1 MERILVKNIVSSYGK
16 RKVLNGVDMSADA
29 GQCIGIVGENGC
41 GKSTLLNILAGLRK
55 ADSGEIILDTGESA
69 DKCAGYVPQDGNLLE
84 ELSVLD
90 NLSLWYNDRDELKLS
105 LEKGFLNELGIDKM
119 CRMKVGNLSGGM
131 KKRVSIG
138 CALAGNPP
146 ILILDEPA
154 AALDL
159 PGKADI
165 RRYISSYKSLGGTAI
180 IATHEESDLEICDK
194 VYALYGGKSVQ
205 IDSALRGEGLAGA
218 IQGVNLRDEKE
229 K

>member
-1 MERILVKNIVSSYGK
+1 MERIVVKNIVSSYGK
-16 RKVLNGVDMSADA
+16 RKVLSGVDISADA
-29 GQCIGIVGENGC
+29 GQCVGIVGENGC
-41 GKSTLLNILAGLRK
+41 GKSTLLNILAGLK
-55 ADSGEIILDTGESA
+55 KPCGGEVAFNTGKSA
-69 DKCAGYVPQDGNLLE
+69 SKCAGYVPQEGNLID
-84 ELSVLD
+84 ELSVID
-90 NLSLWYNDRDELKLS
+90 NLRLWHNDPKELKDS
-105 LEKGFLNELGIDKM
+105 LERGFLKELGIGKM
-119 CRMKVGNLSGGM
+119 CRMRVADLSGGM

-159 PGKADI
+159 TGKADI
-165 RRYISSYKSLGGTAI
+165 RRYILSYKKLGGTVV

-205 IDSALRGEGLAGA
+205 IDAALRGEDLVRA
-218 IQGVNLRDEKE
+218 IQKTGGGDGKE